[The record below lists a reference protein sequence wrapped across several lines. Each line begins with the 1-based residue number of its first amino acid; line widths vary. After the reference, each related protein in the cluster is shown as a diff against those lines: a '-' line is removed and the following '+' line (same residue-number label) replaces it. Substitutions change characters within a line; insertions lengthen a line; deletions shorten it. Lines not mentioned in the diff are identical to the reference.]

1 MTLQIDTASIQSAA
15 RRLEVIGNNI
25 ANANTV
31 GFKSS
36 AFEDVLGTA
45 MASDT
50 GTKAAGTTQSFS
62 QGNITANSNPLNV
75 AVSGNGMFRMLDSK
89 NNPSYTRDGQF
100 SLSKDGYVVN
110 STGDY
115 LSGYDADAEG
125 KLLLTGTATKL
136 QIDTSDSKPVATSA
150 ATLNINLNSSADA
163 IPAATTFDPKI
174 ASSYTHSTTTTV
186 FDDKGEKHDVQS
198 FYIKRDATN
207 WDVKVTVDGVM
218 QAGTNTLTFDSS
230 GKLTTGSTKTFD
242 VTIGDNTVAFDLS
255 SIVQFGSPF
264 AATMSQNGND
274 VGQMTGYKV
283 GADGVIKAQYSN
295 GQSMLMG
302 QIILY
307 NFKNLNGL
315 APTQNN
321 QWVET
326 AASGA
331 AIAGT
336 PGSMGL
342 GSLQG
347 SSTEDSNVDLTVEMI
362 KLISAQ
368 RAFQAASEV
377 VKKQDE
383 ILQGVVHIGG

>member
-1 MTLQIDTASIQSAA
+1 
-15 RRLEVIGNNI
+15 
-25 ANANTV
+25 
-31 GFKSS
+31 
-36 AFEDVLGTA
+36 
-45 MASDT
+45 
-50 GTKAAGTTQSFS
+50 
-62 QGNITANSNPLNV
+62 
-75 AVSGNGMFRMLDSK
+75 MLDSK

-115 LSGYDADAEG
+115 LTGYAADDEG

-136 QIDTSDSKPVATSA
+136 RINTSDSKPVATTA
-150 ATLNINLNSSADA
+150 ATLNLNLNSGADA
-163 IPAATTFDPKI
+163 IPTATTFDPKI

-186 FDDKGEKHDVQS
+186 FDAKGQKHDVQS

-207 WDVKVTVDGVM
+207 WDVEVTVDGVK
-218 QAGTNTLTFDSS
+218 QGSTTKLTFDSS
-230 GKLTTGSTKTFD
+230 GKLTTPSTKTFN
-242 VTIGDNTVAFDLS
+242 VTIGSSTPAQTVAFDLS
-255 SIVQFGSPF
+255 STVQFGSPF

>member
-1 MTLQIDTASIQSAA
+1 
-15 RRLEVIGNNI
+15 
-25 ANANTV
+25 
-31 GFKSS
+31 
-36 AFEDVLGTA
+36 
-45 MASDT
+45 
-50 GTKAAGTTQSFS
+50 
-62 QGNITANSNPLNV
+62 
-75 AVSGNGMFRMLDSK
+75 
-89 NNPSYTRDGQF
+89 
-100 SLSKDGYVVN
+100 
-110 STGDY
+110 
-115 LSGYDADAEG
+115 
-125 KLLLTGTATKL
+125 
-136 QIDTSDSKPVATSA
+136 
-150 ATLNINLNSSADA
+150 
-163 IPAATTFDPKI
+163 
-174 ASSYTHSTTTTV
+174 
-186 FDDKGEKHDVQS
+186 
-198 FYIKRDATN
+198 
-207 WDVKVTVDGVM
+207 
-218 QAGTNTLTFDSS
+218 
-230 GKLTTGSTKTFD
+230 
-242 VTIGDNTVAFDLS
+242 
-255 SIVQFGSPF
+255 
-264 AATMSQNGND
+264 MSQNGND

>member
-1 MTLQIDTASIQSAA
+1 M
-15 RRLEVIGNNI
+15 
-25 ANANTV
+25 
-31 GFKSS
+31 
-36 AFEDVLGTA
+36 
-45 MASDT
+45 
-50 GTKAAGTTQSFS
+50 
-62 QGNITANSNPLNV
+62 
-75 AVSGNGMFRMLDSK
+75 
-89 NNPSYTRDGQF
+89 
-100 SLSKDGYVVN
+100 
-110 STGDY
+110 
-115 LSGYDADAEG
+115 
-125 KLLLTGTATKL
+125 
-136 QIDTSDSKPVATSA
+136 
-150 ATLNINLNSSADA
+150 
-163 IPAATTFDPKI
+163 
-174 ASSYTHSTTTTV
+174 
-186 FDDKGEKHDVQS
+186 
-198 FYIKRDATN
+198 
-207 WDVKVTVDGVM
+207 
-218 QAGTNTLTFDSS
+218 
-230 GKLTTGSTKTFD
+230 
-242 VTIGDNTVAFDLS
+242 AFDLS
-255 SIVQFGSPF
+255 STVQFGSPF